1 MFCMDLETSQ
11 LLRRLTEITEENNK
25 ILRKMQSH
33 ARWTMFFGTMK
44 WLLFVGLAVG
54 SFFVVQPYLDQT
66 MKLYQTLE
74 STQTQSQSLQD
85 YLKNIGNSVKYTL
98 PR

>member
-1 MFCMDLETSQ
+1 MDLETSQ
-11 LLRRLTEITEENNK
+11 LLRRLTEITEENNM

-44 WLLFVGLAVG
+44 WLLFVGVAVG
-54 SFFVVQPYLDQT
+54 SYFVVQPYLNQT
-66 MKLYQTLE
+66 MMLYNTLQG
-74 STQTQSQSLQD
+74 TQTQSQDLTD
-85 YLKNIGNSVKYTL
+85 YLKNLESSIKYTL

>member
-1 MFCMDLETSQ
+1 MDLETS
-11 LLRRLTEITEENNK
+11 REIRKLIELTEENNR
-25 ILRKMQSH
+25 ILLKMQSH

-54 SFFVVQPYLDQT
+54 SYFVVQPYLDQT
-66 MKLYQTLE
+66 MKLYNAIQ

-85 YLKNIGNSVKYTL
+85 YLKNFANSIKYTL